1 MNIRRLVGWGLIG
14 LGLAN
19 IVNFMAP
26 RPIPTVGAGAIVSG
40 VILVM
45 AGLGVSGLGTA
56 IGERLRLLLR
66 SEAAPRKAAPRPVD
80 PMLPV
85 RLLKLAERRGGRLT
99 VSVAAMSLEI
109 GLDQA
114 QAALE
119 ELERRGAASS
129 EIDESTGL
137 LTWRFPEFLPPG
149 GS

>member
-1 MNIRRLVGWGLIG
+1 MNIRRLVGWGLVG
-14 LGLAN
+14 FGLAN

-40 VILVM
+40 IILIM

-66 SEAAPRKAAPRPVD
+66 SEAAPRKTSPRPID
-80 PMLPV
+80 PLLPV
-85 RLLKLAERRGGRLT
+85 RILKLAEKRSGRLT

-114 QAALE
+114 QAGLE

-129 EIDESTGL
+129 EIDEETGL
-137 LTWRFPEFLPPG
+137 MTWRFPEFLPP
-149 GS
+149 SAN